1 MNGTKLCQSALLVP
15 AYVSAE
21 MDIKETFKIGV
32 LILCH
37 FNRRKCVWYD
47 HQVYAFFFV
56 IYSSILVCSSSP
68 KSVLPIPQKQNPYF
82 NFSRFFGFYFVLISS
97 LPFSYWIWSLQCKA
111 SLNLRKNTRRLDWY
125 IYGFRLVDSSYF
137 LTSLLCSSCFT
148 HSNLASVH
156 AFTQLI
162 FRDYGTN

>member
-1 MNGTKLCQSALLVP
+1 MCKS
-15 AYVSAE
+15 YVISIDAS
-21 MDIKETFKIGV
+21 
-32 LILCH
+32 
-37 FNRRKCVWYD
+37 VWYD

-82 NFSRFFGFYFVLISS
+82 NFSSFFGFILF
-97 LPFSYWIWSLQCKA
+97 WSLVCLFPTEYGRYSVQ
-111 SLNLRKNTRRLDWY
+111 LLWTYLRKNTRRLDWY

-137 LTSLLCSSCFT
+137 LTSLPCSSCFT
-148 HSNLASVH
+148 NSNLASMH